1 MSNQNNMPKHKNDR
15 ARLQRDYSTETA
27 RESLTPEQ
35 KFNKMFENF
44 KLQTIKDGT
53 LRRLKDRKYFMKP
66 GERKRKKRA
75 EAEQKARQNQKRRRQ
90 GK

>member
-15 ARLQRDYSTETA
+15 ARIQKDYSTETA

-35 KFNKMFENF
+35 KFNKMWESF
-44 KLQTIKDGT
+44 KLQTIKEGT
-53 LRRLKDRKYFMKP
+53 LRTFRDRQYFMKP
-66 GERKRKKRA
+66 GEKRRKKKA
-75 EAEQKARQNQKRRRQ
+75 EAEQKARQNQKRRSK